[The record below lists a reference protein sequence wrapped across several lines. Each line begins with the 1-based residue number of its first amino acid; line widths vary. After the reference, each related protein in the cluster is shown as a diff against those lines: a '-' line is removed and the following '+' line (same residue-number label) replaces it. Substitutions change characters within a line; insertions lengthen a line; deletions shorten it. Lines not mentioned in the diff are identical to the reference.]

1 MTEVKI
7 GCEFHI
13 QLNTKTKIF
22 CSCSTSSLN
31 QPNTN
36 TCPTCLGLPGSKP
49 SFNKEALNQALKV
62 ALALNCSINKKS
74 YFSRKS
80 YFYPDLPKNYQ
91 ITQYESPV
99 AINGKLE
106 GIRIKRIHLEE
117 DPGKLI
123 HQGAITLVDYNRSGI
138 PLIEVV
144 TEPDFKSPNEVRQFL
159 RKLTTILEY
168 LKVYHR
174 KSELSIRTDAN
185 ISINNGE
192 RVEIK
197 NILGIK
203 PVEDALEYEIKRQEQ
218 LSKEKIKVKM
228 ETRGYDAEK
237 NITYLL
243 RTKETEEDYGYI
255 YDPDLP
261 EIALNEKEINE
272 IKNNLPELA
281 SERSIRLMKQYK
293 IQKEDAE
300 VLTQELKLA
309 ELFEAVAKEISPILA
324 AKWLRRDLSRVL
336 NYNKKQLHEV
346 ELEEKH
352 LKELLKLVE
361 EKKIT
366 DQVAGKILEKLIERP
381 FSPKEYVEK
390 ESLGKISST
399 EDLKS
404 LCLEAIGENPK
415 AIEDYKNGE
424 ERALDFILGYVMKK
438 TRGKADPVL
447 VKELIK
453 KELK

>member
-13 QLNTKTKIF
+13 QLNTKSKIF
-22 CSCSTSSLN
+22 CSCSTASSDE
-31 QPNTN
+31 PNTN
-36 TCPTCLGLPGSKP
+36 TCPSCLGLPGSKP
-49 SFNKEALNQALKV
+49 TFNQEALNQALKV
-62 ALALNCSINKKS
+62 ALALNCKINKKS

-91 ITQYESPV
+91 ITQYETPIAV
-99 AINGKLE
+99 EGKLE
-106 GIRIKRIHLEE
+106 GIKIKRTHLEE
-117 DPGKLI
+117 DPGKLV
-123 HQGAITLVDYNRSGI
+123 HQGAVTLVDYNRSGI

-144 TEPDFKSPNEVRQFL
+144 TEPDFKTPNEVRLFL
-159 RKLTTILEY
+159 RKLTTVLEY
-168 LKVYHR
+168 LKVYSR

-185 ISINNGE
+185 VSINNGE

-197 NILGIK
+197 NITGIK
-203 PVEDALEYEIKRQEQ
+203 PVEDALEYEIKRQE
-218 LSKEKIKVKM
+218 KEKKVVR

-237 NITYLL
+237 KVTYTL
-243 RTKETEEDYGYI
+243 RTKEGEEDYGYI
-255 YDPDLP
+255 YDPDLS
-261 EIALNEKEINE
+261 EILLNDKEINE
-272 IKNNLPELA
+272 IKNSLPELA
-281 SERSIRLMKQYK
+281 SERAIRIMKEYK
-293 IQKEDAE
+293 INKEDAE

-309 ELFEAVAKEISPILA
+309 ELFEAIAKEISPVLA

-336 NYNKKQLHEV
+336 NYNKKELHEV

-366 DQVAGKILEKLIERP
+366 DQVAGKILEKLIEKP
-381 FSPKEYVEK
+381 FSPKEYIEK
-390 ESLGKISST
+390 EGLGKISST
-399 EDLKS
+399 EDLRK

-415 AIEDYKNGE
+415 AIEDYKTGGE
-424 ERALDFILGYVMKK
+424 KALDFVVGSVMRK

-447 VKELIK
+447 VKEIIK
-453 KELK
+453 KEIK

>member
-22 CSCSTSSLN
+22 CSCSVSSSEE
-31 QPNTN
+31 PNTN

-49 SFNKEALNQALKV
+49 TFNKEALNQALRV
-62 ALALNCSINKKS
+62 ALALNCKINKKS

-91 ITQYESPV
+91 ITQYETPV
-99 AINGKLE
+99 AIEGKLE

-117 DPGKLI
+117 DPGKLM
-123 HQGAITLVDYNRSGI
+123 HQGAVTLVDYNRSGI

-144 TEPDFKSPNEVRQFL
+144 TEPDFKTPNEVRLFL
-159 RKLTTILEY
+159 RKLTTVLEY
-168 LKVYHR
+168 LKVYSR

-185 ISINNGE
+185 VSINNGE

-197 NILGIK
+197 NITGIK
-203 PVEDALEYEIKRQEQ
+203 PVEDALEYEIKRQE
-218 LSKEKIKVKM
+218 KEKNIVR
-228 ETRGYDAEK
+228 ETRGYDADK
-237 NITYLL
+237 NITYTL
-243 RTKETEEDYGYI
+243 RSKESEEDYGYI

-261 EIALNEKEINE
+261 EILLNDKEINE

-281 SERSIRLMKQYK
+281 SERAIRIMKEYK
-293 IQKEDAE
+293 INKEDAE

-309 ELFEAVAKEISPILA
+309 ELFEAIAKEISPLLA
-324 AKWLRRDLSRVL
+324 AKWLRRDLARVL
-336 NYNKKQLHEV
+336 NYNKKELHEV

-366 DQVAGKILEKLIERP
+366 DQVAGKILEKLIEKP

-390 ESLGKISST
+390 ESLGKISSS
-399 EDLKS
+399 EDLRK

-415 AIEDYKNGE
+415 AVEDYKNGSDK
-424 ERALDFILGYVMKK
+424 ALDFVVGSVMKK
-438 TRGKADPVL
+438 TKGKADAVL
-447 VKELIK
+447 VKEIIK
-453 KELK
+453 KEIK

>member
-13 QLNTKTKIF
+13 QLNTNTKIF
-22 CSCSTSSLN
+22 CSCSTAASDK
-31 QPNTN
+31 PNTN
-36 TCPTCLGLPGSKP
+36 TCPTCLGMPGAKP

-62 ALALNCSINKKS
+62 ALALSCEINRKS

-91 ITQYESPV
+91 ITQYETPI
-99 AINGKLE
+99 AIDGKLE

-117 DPGKLI
+117 DPGKLV
-123 HQGAITLVDYNRSGI
+123 HQGSIILVDYNRSGI

-144 TEPDFKSPNEVRQFL
+144 TEPDFKNPNEVRLFL

-168 LKVYHR
+168 LKVYSR
-174 KSELSIRTDAN
+174 KSEMSLRTDAN
-185 ISINNGE
+185 VSINNGE

-197 NILGIK
+197 NITGIK
-203 PVEDALEYEIKRQEQ
+203 PVEDALEYEIKRQE
-218 LSKEKIKVKM
+218 KEKKVVR
-228 ETRGYDAEK
+228 ETRGYDADK
-237 NITYLL
+237 NMTYSL
-243 RTKETEEDYGYI
+243 RSKESEEDYGYI

-261 EIALNEKEINE
+261 EILLSDKEIDG
-272 IKNNLPELA
+272 IRKNLPELA
-281 SERSIRLMKQYK
+281 SERAIRLMKQYK
-293 IQKEDAE
+293 INKEDAE
-300 VLTQELKLA
+300 ILTQELKLA

-336 NYNKKQLHEV
+336 NYNKKELHEV

-361 EKKIT
+361 ENKIT
-366 DQVAGKILEKLIERP
+366 DQVAGKILEKLIEKP
-381 FSPKEYVEK
+381 FSPKEYVGK

-399 EDLKS
+399 EDLRK
-404 LCLEAIGENPK
+404 LCLEAIGENVN
-415 AIEDYKNGE
+415 AVEDYKKGN
-424 ERALDFILGYVMKK
+424 ERALDFVVGSVMKK

-447 VKELIK
+447 VKEIIK
-453 KELK
+453 KEVK

>member
-22 CSCSTSSLN
+22 CSCSTSASDK
-31 QPNTN
+31 PNTN
-36 TCPTCLGLPGSKP
+36 TCPTCLGLPGAKP
-49 SFNKEALNQALKV
+49 AFNKEALNQALRV
-62 ALALNCSINKKS
+62 GLALSCEINRKS

-91 ITQYESPV
+91 ITQYETPI

-106 GIRIKRIHLEE
+106 GIRIRRIHLEE
-117 DPGKLI
+117 DPGKLV
-123 HQGAITLVDYNRSGI
+123 HQGSITLVDYNRSGI

-144 TEPDFKSPNEVRQFL
+144 TEPDFKNPNEVRSFL

-168 LKVYHR
+168 LKVYSR
-174 KSELSIRTDAN
+174 KSEMSIRTDAN
-185 ISINNGE
+185 VSINNGE

-197 NILGIK
+197 NITGIK
-203 PVEDALEYEIKRQEQ
+203 PVEDALEYEIKRQE
-218 LSKEKIKVKM
+218 KERKVVR
-228 ETRGYDAEK
+228 ETRGYDADK
-237 NITYLL
+237 NMTYSL
-243 RTKETEEDYGYI
+243 RSKESEEDYGYI

-261 EIALNEKEINE
+261 EILLSDKDIDA
-272 IKNNLPELA
+272 IKKNLPELA
-281 SERSIRLMKQYK
+281 SERAIRLMKYYK
-293 IQKEDAE
+293 INKEDADI
-300 VLTQELKLA
+300 LTQELKLA

-336 NYNKKQLHEV
+336 NYNKKELHEV

-361 EKKIT
+361 ENKIT
-366 DQVAGKILEKLIERP
+366 DHVAGKILEKLIEKP
-381 FSPKEYVEK
+381 FSPKEYAER
-390 ESLGKISST
+390 EGLGKISST
-399 EDLKS
+399 EDLKK
-404 LCLEAIGENPK
+404 LCLEAIGENVK
-415 AIEDYKNGE
+415 AIEDYKKGE
-424 ERALDFILGYVMKK
+424 ERALDFVVGSVMKK

-447 VKELIK
+447 VKEIIK